1 MERYERQML
10 LSEIGEEGQKKLKN
24 ARVLIIGAGGLGSPA
39 ALYLAGAGIGT
50 LGIVDDD
57 EVSISNLHRQ
67 IIHKEG
73 AVGVNK
79 AESAKASIEAFQS
92 EIVVNTYPYRLT
104 KENACELFS
113 QYDFV
118 IDAVDNFEAKFLIN
132 DTCVALKKAFC
143 HAGVIQTQGQLLTYV
158 PGKGPCYRC
167 IFEEVPE
174 EGSVPTAREVG
185 IIGPVAGIFGC
196 MQAMEAIKYIIG
208 FGELMT
214 GKMFIMDIKT
224 WESRI
229 AKFPRKTPG
238 CKACGDKE

>member
-1 MERYERQML
+1 M
-10 LSEIGEEGQKKLKN
+10 
-24 ARVLIIGAGGLGSPA
+24 
-39 ALYLAGAGIGT
+39 
-50 LGIVDDD
+50 
-57 EVSISNLHRQ
+57 
-67 IIHKEG
+67 
-73 AVGVNK
+73 
-79 AESAKASIEAFQS
+79 
-92 EIVVNTYPYRLT
+92 
-104 KENACELFS
+104 
-113 QYDFV
+113 

-174 EGSVPTAREVG
+174 EGSVPTARE
-185 IIGPVAGIFGC
+185 IGVMGPIAGIFGC